1 MTADTSRRTPT
12 PALMKRLYREAV
24 GRYRGQIVLAVVFM
38 ALSATA
44 TAAVAKLMEPV
55 VNEVFMLRN
64 ADLLWPVAGMVLA
77 TFATKGLAEY
87 GQSVVMSRVGLRII
101 ADLQQRL
108 FDHLMTLDTGF
119 FARNTA
125 GRLVSRFMVDINQM
139 RGAVSNALTSLGK
152 DLLSVAGLVA
162 VMFWQDG
169 LLASVA
175 FFVFPIAI
183 LPIAR
188 IGRRMRKVSINT
200 QDQMGAFNTV
210 LEQSFHGIR
219 MVKSYGLEDHERQ
232 KVHTLTEDLFSLV
245 LKASR
250 IRALSSPVMETLG
263 GIAITVVILYGG
275 SRVVDG
281 TTTAGQFF
289 SFVTAL
295 MLAYQPMKNL
305 AKLNASLEEGLAG
318 AERLFSLLDTR
329 TTIVEHTD
337 ALPLPTAGGKIE
349 FHNVRFS
356 YDGKHDV
363 LSGLNLEVPA
373 GHTVALVGPSGSGK
387 STILNLI
394 PRFYDVSDG
403 VVLIDGMDV
412 RNATLES
419 LRRSIALVSQDVV
432 LFDDTVRANIG
443 FGRPGADNSE
453 IENAARMAAAHDFI
467 GTLPQGYDTP
477 VGERGM
483 SLSGGQRQRIAI
495 ARAILKN
502 APVLLLDEAT
512 SALDTE
518 SERQV
523 QEALETL
530 MKGRTTVVIAHRLS
544 TITRADI
551 IHVIDGGRV
560 VESGSHQKLLDCNG
574 AYADLYALQFRT
586 PPATEDSC

>member
-1 MTADTSRRTPT
+1 MTTDTSRRTPT

-24 GRYRGQIVLAVVFM
+24 GQYRGQIVLAVIFM
-38 ALSATA
+38 ALSAAA

-55 VNEVFMLRN
+55 VNEVFVLRN

-87 GQSVVMSRVGLRII
+87 GQSVVMSRVGLRTI

-108 FDHLMTLDTGF
+108 FDHLLTLDTGF

-125 GRLVSRFMVDINQM
+125 GRLVSRFLVDINQM

-219 MVKSYGLEDHERQ
+219 MVKSYGLEGHERQ
-232 KVHTLTEDLFSLV
+232 KVHTLTEDLFSLA

-329 TTIVEHTD
+329 TTIVEHPD
-337 ALPLPTAGGKIE
+337 ALPLPTAGGQIE
-349 FHNVRFS
+349 FRNVCFS
-356 YDGKHDV
+356 YDGKHNV
-363 LSGLNLEVPA
+363 LSSLNLEVPA
-373 GHTVALVGPSGSGK
+373 GRTVALVGSSGSGK

-394 PRFYDVSDG
+394 PRFYDASDG
-403 VVLIDGMDV
+403 AVLIDGMDV

-432 LFDDTVRANIG
+432 LFDDTIRANIA
-443 FGRPGADNSE
+443 FGRPGAGDSE
-453 IENAARMAAAHDFI
+453 VENAARMAAAHDFI
-467 GTLPQGYDTP
+467 CILPQGYDTP

-574 AYADLYALQFRT
+574 AYAGLYALQFRT
-586 PPATEDSC
+586 PPATEVSC

>member
-38 ALSATA
+38 ALSAAA

-119 FARNTA
+119 FAHNTA

-329 TTIVEHTD
+329 TTIVEHAD
-337 ALPLPTAGGKIE
+337 ALPLPTAGGTIE
-349 FHNVRFS
+349 FRNVRFS

-363 LSGLNLEVPA
+363 LSGLNLEVPD

-443 FGRPGADNSE
+443 FGRPGAENSE

-467 GTLPQGYDTP
+467 CTLPQGYDTP

-560 VESGSHQKLLDCNG
+560 VESGSHQKLLECNG
-574 AYADLYALQFRT
+574 AYASLYALQFRA
-586 PPATEDSC
+586 PPATEDIC

>member
-1 MTADTSRRTPT
+1 MTVETRHRTPT
-12 PALMKRLYREAV
+12 MALMKRLYRESV
-24 GRYRGQIVLAVVFM
+24 GQYRGQLVLAAFFM
-38 ALSATA
+38 ALSAAA

-64 ADLLWPVAGMVLA
+64 AALLWPVAGMVLA
-77 TFATKGLAEY
+77 TFATKGIAEY
-87 GQSVVMSRVGLRII
+87 GQSVVMARVGLRII

-108 FDHLMTLDTGF
+108 FGHLMTLDAGF
-119 FARNTA
+119 FARNTT
-125 GRLVSRFMVDINQM
+125 GRLVSRFLVDINQM
-139 RGAVSNALTSLGK
+139 RNAVSNALTSLGK
-152 DLLSVAGLVA
+152 DMLSVIGLVT
-162 VMFWQDG
+162 VMFWQDW
-169 LLASVA
+169 LLATVA
-175 FFVFPIAI
+175 FFVFPVAI

-219 MVKSYGLEDHERQ
+219 MVKSYGLEGHECSKIRA
-232 KVHTLTEDLFSLV
+232 LTEDLFSLAF
-245 LKASR
+245 KASR
-250 IRALSSPVMETLG
+250 IRAMSSPVMETLG

-289 SFVTAL
+289 SFITAL

-318 AERLFSLLDTR
+318 AERLFSILDTR
-329 TTIVEHTD
+329 TAITERAD
-337 ALPLPTAGGKIE
+337 AIALKTADGQIE
-349 FHNVRFS
+349 FRNVSFS
-356 YDGKHDV
+356 YNGQKAV
-363 LSGLNLEVPA
+363 LSGLNLVVPP
-373 GHTVALVGPSGSGK
+373 GKTVALVGPSGAGK

-394 PRFYDVSDG
+394 PRFYDVASG
-403 VVLIDGMDV
+403 AVLIDGLDV
-412 RNATLES
+412 RQATLDS
-419 LRRSIALVSQDVV
+419 LRQSVALVSQEVV
-432 LFDDTVRANIG
+432 LFDDTIRANIA
-443 FGRPGADNSE
+443 FGKPDANETE
-453 IENAARMAAAHDFI
+453 IEHAARLAAAHDFI
-467 GTLPQGYDTP
+467 SALPMGYATP

-523 QEALETL
+523 QDALQTL
-530 MKGRTTVVIAHRLS
+530 MQGRTTVVIAHRLS
-544 TITRADI
+544 TITQADL
-551 IHVIDGGRV
+551 IHVIDEGRV
-560 VESGSHQKLLDCNG
+560 IEHGTHQDLLERGG
-574 AYADLYALQFRT
+574 AYAALYALQFRDT
-586 PPATEDSC
+586 TEPGPSC